1 MVRHREL
8 TLSPQRTLWHDR
20 KSHPLTLASEIDL
33 PQVAAQK
40 AKLDAVVDYGSVS
53 RSAWMANY
61 APGFRAVN
69 QWQALMYAA

>member
-1 MVRHREL
+1 MARQKKPPFNFSERE
-8 TLSPQRTLWHDR
+8 H
-20 KSHPLTLASEIDL
+20 EIDL